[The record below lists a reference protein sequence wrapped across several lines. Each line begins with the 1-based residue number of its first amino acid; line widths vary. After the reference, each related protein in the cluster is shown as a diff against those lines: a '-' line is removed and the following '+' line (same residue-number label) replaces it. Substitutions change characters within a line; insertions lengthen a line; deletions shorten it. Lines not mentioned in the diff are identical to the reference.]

1 MIYKTMKRISM
12 IIAVMLTA
20 AFALSAQQSTKT
32 YKFGDIKS
40 IDAGYSYK
48 IYVTEGSSKEVTV
61 EYDKELEDFMIVN
74 YSLMGSEL
82 VLRMDDLP
90 RRLRSGNFSSI
101 KVYVSMNEIEDI
113 ELSGAASISF
123 EGRYKASDL
132 EVDLSGAASL
142 NGLVVTA
149 NTLSADCSGAASF
162 NIEGVFK
169 GDVEM
174 ELSGAVNGRFRGKGR
189 DFDAELSGACN
200 LDAGLDFRYCVLDCS
215 GASKAELAGKVE
227 RVTLEGSGAC
237 SIDAKDL
244 NSENASVDLS
254 GASKAKVN
262 ADKELRYDIPRSC
275 KITYYGNAKLINL
288 SDDNNVVKGN

>member
-1 MIYKTMKRISM
+1 MKRFFM
-12 IIAVMLTA
+12 IMAVMVA
-20 AFALSAQQSTKT
+20 AVFTLNAQEKTKT

-48 IYVTEGSSKEVTV
+48 IYVTEGSSKEVKV
-61 EYDKELEDFMIVN
+61 VYDKELEDYLIVN
-74 YSLMGSEL
+74 YSALSSEL

-90 RRLRSGNFSSI
+90 RRLRNGNFSNI
-101 KVYVSMNEIEDI
+101 KVYVKMDEIDDI
-113 ELSGAASISF
+113 DLSGAASVSF

-132 EVDLSGAASL
+132 DVELSGASSL

-149 NTLSADCSGAASF
+149 NTLRADCSGAASF
-162 NIEGVFK
+162 NMEGVFK
-169 GDVEM
+169 GNVEM
-174 ELSGAVNGRFRGKGR
+174 ELSGAVNGRFSGRGD
-189 DFDAELSGACN
+189 DFEGELSGACN
-200 LDAGLDFRYCVLDCS
+200 LDADLEFRNCDLSCS
-215 GASKAELAGKVE
+215 GASKAELAGKAD
-227 RVTLEGSGAC
+227 RLSIDGSGAC

-244 NSENASVDLS
+244 NADYASVDLS

>member
-1 MIYKTMKRISM
+1 M
-12 IIAVMLTA
+12 AVMVA
-20 AFALSAQQSTKT
+20 AVFTLNAQEKTKT

-48 IYVTEGSSKEVTV
+48 IYVTEGSSKEVKV
-61 EYDKELEDFMIVN
+61 VYDKELEDYMIVN
-74 YSLMGSEL
+74 YSALSSEL

-90 RRLRSGNFSSI
+90 RRLRNDNFSNI
-101 KVYVSMNEIEDI
+101 KVYVKMDEIDDI
-113 ELSGAASISF
+113 DLSGAASVSF

-132 EVDLSGAASL
+132 EVGLSGASSL
-142 NGLVVTA
+142 NGLMVTA
-149 NTLSADCSGAASF
+149 NTLSADCSGASSF
-162 NIEGVFK
+162 NIEGLFK
-169 GDVEM
+169 GNVEM
-174 ELSGAVNGRFRGKGR
+174 ELSGAVSGRFSGRGD
-189 DFDAELSGACN
+189 DFEGELSGACN
-200 LDAGLDFRYCVLDCS
+200 LDAGLEFRSCDLNCS
-215 GASKAELAGKVE
+215 GASKAELAGKAD
-227 RVTLEGSGAC
+227 RLSIDGSGAC

-244 NSENASVDLS
+244 NADYASVDLS

>member
-1 MIYKTMKRISM
+1 MKRFFM
-12 IIAVMLTA
+12 IMAVMVA
-20 AFALSAQQSTKT
+20 AVFTLNAQEKTKT

-61 EYDKELEDFMIVN
+61 VYDKELEDYMTVS
-74 YSLMGSEL
+74 YSALASEL
-82 VLRMDDLP
+82 VLRMDELP
-90 RRLRSGNFSSI
+90 RRLRNGNFSNI
-101 KVYVSMNEIEDI
+101 KVYVKMDEIENID
-113 ELSGAASISF
+113 LSGAASVSF

-132 EVDLSGAASL
+132 DVELSGASSL
-142 NGLVVTA
+142 SGLVVTA
-149 NTLSADCSGAASF
+149 NTLGADCSGAASF

-169 GDVEM
+169 GSVEM
-174 ELSGAVNGRFRGKGR
+174 ELSGAVNGRFSGRGD
-189 DFDAELSGACN
+189 DFEGELSGACN
-200 LDAGLDFRYCVLDCS
+200 LDADLEFRNCDLNCS
-215 GASKAELAGKVE
+215 GASKAELAGKTDRLSVD
-227 RVTLEGSGAC
+227 GSGAC

-244 NSENASVDLS
+244 NADYASVDLS